1 MRVRPRLT
9 GSTSMIT
16 GTRVSLLFLSLL
28 LIWPI
33 SSLASE
39 DMDTVMG
46 LLARVSLSES
56 NYLEEK
62 HYDML
67 DIPMVRSGQLSYRA
81 PDFLSWAQGQNGQLR
96 FEIHGNEMTAYRGN
110 RVHQRMPLDSVPAAS
125 AFVESFR
132 ATLAGDARRL
142 SEHYYIAFSGQPE
155 SWQLSLKPRDDDIG
169 RYVEHILISGQ
180 SDRIHEIRIE
190 ESNGDWSLMRL
201 ESLKQEYHAG

>member
-1 MRVRPRLT
+1 MRVMPRIT
-9 GSTSMIT
+9 GSISMIT
-16 GTRVSLLFLSLL
+16 GARISLLFLCLHL
-28 LIWPI
+28 AWPFTAW
-33 SSLASE
+33 ASE
-39 DMDTVMG
+39 GMDTVMG

-56 NYLEEK
+56 SYLEEK

-81 PDFLSWAQGQNGQLR
+81 PDFLSWVQGQNGQLR
-96 FEIHGNEMTAYRGN
+96 FEIHGNEMIAYRGN
-110 RVHQRMPLDSVPAAS
+110 SVHQRMPLDSVSAAS

-142 SEHYYIAFSGQPE
+142 SEHYYIAFSGQPD
-155 SWQLSLKPRDDDIG
+155 SWQLSLKPRHDDIG
-169 RYVEHILISGQ
+169 RFIEHIRISGE

-201 ESLKQEYHAG
+201 ESLRQEYHAG